1 MKGSSQTT
9 AEIAEQ
15 DNAWKDL
22 LDRHF
27 TDFMRFFFSVIA
39 AEIDWTRKPVFL
51 DKELTKLGPRHET
64 GKRFADKLAQVWL
77 KNGAQIQVL
86 IHGEVQGRAQ
96 AEFNRR
102 MYVYNYRITD
112 RYQMEV
118 VSLGVV
124 TGAAG
129 RTRLGRYE
137 TERWGCRLV
146 FEFPVVKLTDWRGRE
161 KELEASREP
170 FALVVLAQLKVLAAK
185 GKTDKK
191 YAAKR
196 YLIELLLE
204 KGFSRE
210 YVKSLLKFI
219 DWLIQL
225 PPELEER
232 LSQEVEET
240 KGGKKMPYVTSW
252 ERIAQQRGE
261 QIGQERGEKSGRLAL
276 TLRLLKRKVGKLGVD
291 TTARIEQ
298 LSVAQLDK
306 LAEALLDFTNLADL
320 KRWLERH
327 ARKNGNHTGSSEQ
340 QDASHDELA
349 THRATARKNKL
360 TKENSGE
367 KE

>member
-1 MKGSSQTT
+1 MKQSSQPET
-9 AEIAEQ
+9 EIADQ

-27 TDFMRFFFSVIA
+27 TDFMWFFFAVIA
-39 AEIDWTRKPVFL
+39 AEIDWTRRPVFL

-86 IHGEVQGRAQ
+86 VHSEVQGRAQ

-102 MYVYNYRITD
+102 MYVYNYRIAD
-112 RYQMEV
+112 RYELEV

-124 TGAAG
+124 TGSAG

-137 TERWGCRLV
+137 TERWGCRLI

-185 GKTDKK
+185 GKTDRK

-196 YLIELLLE
+196 HLIELLLE

-225 PPELEER
+225 PPELEEK
-232 LSQEVEET
+232 LSQEIKGA

-252 ERIAQQRGE
+252 ERIAQQRGL
-261 QIGQERGEKSGRLAL
+261 ERGERKILLRQLA
-276 TLRLLKRKVGKLGVD
+276 RKFGELSVD
-291 TTARIEQ
+291 ATRRIEQ
-298 LSVAQLDK
+298 LSISQLEK
-306 LAEALLDFTNLADL
+306 LAEALLEFTQLSDLERWL
-320 KRWLERH
+320 KRHPGE
-327 ARKNGNHTGSSEQ
+327 NGSSPNSGK
-340 QDASHDELA
+340 D
-349 THRATARKNKL
+349 KL
-360 TKENSGE
+360 TTDRPGE